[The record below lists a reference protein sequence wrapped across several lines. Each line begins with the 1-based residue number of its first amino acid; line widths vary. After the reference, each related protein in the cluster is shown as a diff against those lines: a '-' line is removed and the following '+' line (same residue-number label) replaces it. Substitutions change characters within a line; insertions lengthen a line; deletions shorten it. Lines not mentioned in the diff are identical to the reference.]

1 MQIDKNESWRICC
14 SNSSST
20 FIKFTI
26 TALVCFTVMIFSM
39 YMISTNPE
47 KDNSI
52 YFSLISSILSLYIP
66 SPALHSDTVPQIEHS
81 KQHNKKVNDKDEEMV

>member
-81 KQHNKKVNDKDEEMV
+81 KQHDKKVNDKDEEMV

>member
-1 MQIDKNESWRICC
+1 MESDKNESWRICC

-20 FIKFTI
+20 FIKFTV
-26 TALVCFTVMIFSM
+26 TFVTCFTVMIFSM

-66 SPALHSDTVPQIEHS
+66 SPTLHDDKVQQLEHS
-81 KQHNKKVNDKDEEMV
+81 KKQDNEKV